1 MPTVRF
7 PGSEAESLR
16 GTAGTQVIDS
26 VRKNLDTNRLVSDY
40 LMTQLASKIPNLGD
54 KITNPAAV
62 HVSFSWG

>member
-7 PGSEAESLR
+7 PETEAESVR
-16 GTAGTQVIDS
+16 GLAGTQIVTN
-26 VRKNLDTNRLVSDY
+26 VRKNLDAQKLVSEY
-40 LMTQLASKIPNLGD
+40 ILTQVAAKVTDLGD